1 MRISR
6 NQSFRNPPQST
17 AVTMMCLASLI
28 SCREKILTDNS
39 VPHSD
44 RSDNSVASSI
54 LERAKLGDQDAFQSI
69 SKLYSGLVYYWCRE
83 QGLKPEDAEDVGQ
96 QVFVAVSRNLK
107 TFRRERA
114 EDSFRAWLRIIT
126 KAKIADHYRKTMNRE
141 VSIGGEEQWKDL
153 AASEQNDEENAED
166 IRRDTAML
174 YQRAMRFIQGEF
186 AEKNVTAFLMLV
198 VDGLS
203 AKDVSEKL
211 SMSVNEVYL
220 AKSRILKRLHIE
232 FADLI
237 DDKLD

>member
-1 MRISR
+1 
-6 NQSFRNPPQST
+6 
-17 AVTMMCLASLI
+17 MMHFASLI

-83 QGLKPEDAEDVGQ
+83 SLKPEDAEDVGQ

-126 KAKIADHYRKTMNRE
+126 KAKIADHYRKTMNHE
-141 VSIGGEEQWKDL
+141 VAIGGEEQWIDP
-153 AASEQNDEENAED
+153 AASEENDEENDED

-174 YQRAMRFIQGEF
+174 YQRAMQFIQGEF

-203 AKDVSEKL
+203 AKDISEKL
-211 SMSVNEVYL
+211 SMSVNSIYL
-220 AKSRILKRLHIE
+220 AKSRILQRLHIE